1 LFCFKTTSWFILLI
15 LPISILSG
23 AIGGILASNSKKRY

>member
-1 LFCFKTTSWFILLI
+1 LI